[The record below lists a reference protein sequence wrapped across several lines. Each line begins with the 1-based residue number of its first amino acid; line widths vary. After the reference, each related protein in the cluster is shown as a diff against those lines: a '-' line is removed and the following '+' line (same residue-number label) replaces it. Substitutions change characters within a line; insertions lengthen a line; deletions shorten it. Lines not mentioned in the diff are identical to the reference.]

1 MSSAPEPSDQGW
13 PTGHVDFV
21 ATSLDRFSDWIRF
34 ADAKAGAVLVVIG
47 VALADLLE
55 RAGALTSAA
64 TATSRWGAVATIA
77 FWAGG
82 GLAVATTVS
91 VMAALFPSVKPG
103 EASEAHFGHV
113 AEAESPTAYRQT
125 LRGLSESQLADHVAA
140 QAWDLARIA
149 TAKFARIRLAY
160 LFALGY
166 LITWAVARLAL
177 AWSS

>member
-1 MSSAPEPSDQGW
+1 MSSATEPPEQDW
-13 PTGHVDFV
+13 PTGHVEFV
-21 ATSLDRFSDWIRF
+21 AKSLDRFSDWIRF

-64 TATSRWGAVATIA
+64 NFISRWGIVATIA
-77 FWAGG
+77 FWAGA

-91 VMAALFPSVKPG
+91 VIAALFPSVKPG
-103 EASEAHFGHV
+103 EASMAYFGHAAK
-113 AEAESPTAYRQT
+113 AETATAYRQT
-125 LRGLSESQLADHVAA
+125 VRGLSESQLADLVAA

-149 TAKFARIRLAY
+149 RAKFARIRLAY
-160 LFALGY
+160 FFALGY
-166 LITWAVARLAL
+166 LVTWAVARLAL